1 MSASAPLSSSPQ
13 AAPLSAVGPLVAPR
27 VRGAASALVVV
38 GLIGFVALLATDI
51 NRAWHAW
58 LIGLVIPAFLSVA
71 ATAFLAVHRLCN
83 ARWTAP
89 LKRLAEG
96 LGAGL
101 PLTLVAFIVFAVF
114 GLPYVYEWAWLA
126 VHAPAEHLALL
137 HSPSKAAWLSPQRVI
152 TTTTVILMVWIA
164 LRGRLISLSLAE
176 DAGVDNR
183 PAQVRWSVIFLLVMA
198 YTFSLFAWDLLL
210 SLNVHTV
217 SAMWGIYEFV
227 GAVQAFLGILSIV
240 LVWMSRGQLGG
251 VIREHTIK
259 DVGTWLL
266 AWSCVWAYITFAQY
280 IIIAFANMDEETQWF
295 LMRQQNGYQ
304 YPFFVECLLR
314 LPLPFFLLLSQHTRT
329 KPVALI
335 AAGAAVVLGFVI
347 ELIWQVLPALFP
359 NHVPNFLALPELAVA
374 LGFLGGYLLLAL
386 LFWQRHGTVARGDRD
401 LLPAI
406 NAQHL
411 H

>member
-1 MSASAPLSSSPQ
+1 MSASASSS
-13 AAPLSAVGPLVAPR
+13 ANPLAAVGPLVAPR

-89 LKRLAEG
+89 FKRLAEG

-101 PLTLVAFIVFAVF
+101 PLTLAAFIPFAVF

-126 VHAPAEHLALL
+126 THAPAEHLALL
-137 HSPSKAAWLSPQRVI
+137 HSPAKAAWMTPQRVI
-152 TTTTVILMVWIA
+152 ISTTVILMVWIA
-164 LRGRLISLSLAE
+164 MRGRLISLSLAE
-176 DAGVDNR
+176 DAGVANR
-183 PAQVRWSVIFLLVMA
+183 PAQVRWSVAFLLVMA
-198 YTFSLFAWDLLL
+198 YTFTLFAWDLLL
-210 SLNVHTV
+210 SLNVHMV
-217 SAMWGIYEFV
+217 STMWGVYEFV
-227 GAVQAFLGILSIV
+227 GAVQGFLAVLALV
-240 LVWMSRGQLGG
+240 LVWMSRGQLSG
-251 VIREHTIK
+251 VVREHTIK

-280 IIIAFANMDEETQWF
+280 IIIAFANMDEETTWF

-304 YPFFVECLLR
+304 YPFFIECVLR
-314 LPLPFFLLLSQHTRT
+314 LPVPFFLLLSQHTRT
-329 KPVALI
+329 KPTWLIVA
-335 AAGAAVVLGFVI
+335 AAAVVLGFFM
-347 ELIWQVLPALFP
+347 ELIWQVVPALFP
-359 NHVPNFLALPELAVA
+359 NHVPNFGALPELAVA

-386 LFWQRHGTVARGDRD
+386 HFWQRHGTVARGDRD
-401 LLPAI
+401 LIPAI
-406 NAQHL
+406 NAEHL